1 MKILILTDNRAS
13 FETFAEESPL
23 EILFTDM
30 DSFSKIPVDITLGYL
45 DQETRNCSKNCRQI
59 LQELKAQ
66 ANIPWGLLDFKRKL
80 KDPMQLILHG
90 WSDYL
95 CGKQLLKN
103 LHEERL
109 HNILYFFHNKRP
121 VPQSQE
127 LTMEGEFSGEDWTSI
142 EDGKEYIFGML
153 YIEMIHGEEL
163 SDTVSE
169 SEINRLQKEWEKLL
183 QDFFDPWFG
192 YLWISNSWANILLFP
207 FDGKKLHALE
217 GVLEFQLNVPTFK
230 FKMVKG
236 SLQYKQVLHLGK
248 TQFRKRHQTSHLVS
262 ESLNDLFHM
271 GMYHAQPGHLYLT
284 ENVCSLMPESLL
296 PLLDEPILFEGRK
309 ISRFREL
316 QKS

>member
-1 MKILILTDNRAS
+1 MKILIWTDKPES
-13 FETFAEESPL
+13 FSSFAEESPL
-23 EILFTDM
+23 EILFVNQESLSDLPLDLTM
-30 DSFSKIPVDITLGYL
+30 GYL
-45 DQETRNCSKNCRQI
+45 DQETRNCSKDCHQV
-59 LQELKAQ
+59 LQELKSQ

-103 LHEERL
+103 LDEERL

-121 VPQSQE
+121 IPQSKK
-127 LTMEGEFSGEDWTSI
+127 LSMEGNFSGEDWTSV

-153 YIEMIHGEEL
+153 FIEMIHEEEL

-169 SEINRLQKEWEKLL
+169 VEINRLQKEWEKLL

-217 GVLEFQLNVPTFK
+217 GVLEFQLNVPTFS
-230 FKMVKG
+230 FKTVKG
-236 SLQYKQVLHLGK
+236 SLKYKQVLHLGK
-248 TQFRKRHQTSHLVS
+248 TQFKKRHQTSHLVS
-262 ESLNDLFHM
+262 ESLNDLFHL
-271 GMYHAQPGHLYLT
+271 GMYHAEPGYLYLT
-284 ENVCSLMPESLL
+284 EDVCSLMPESLL
-296 PLLDEPILFEGRK
+296 PLLDEPQVFEGKK
-309 ISRFREL
+309 ISRFKEL